1 MPRVIQEVIIP
12 ILLLLAD
19 IVSTTVIVQVVLSLL
34 ISFNVVNMH
43 SPLVSGLS
51 QALNAILDPLLRP
64 IRRIMPDTGFID
76 LSPMALL
83 VLIRIVIILL
93 VYIGNQFG

>member
-1 MPRVIQEVIIP
+1 MIQQVIIP

-43 SPLVSGLS
+43 SPLVSGLA
-51 QALNAILDPLLRP
+51 QALNAILEPLLRP

-93 VYIGNQFG
+93 SYIGNHYG

>member
-1 MPRVIQEVIIP
+1 
-12 ILLLLAD
+12 
-19 IVSTTVIVQVVLSLL
+19 
-34 ISFNVVNMH
+34 VVNMH

>member
-1 MPRVIQEVIIP
+1 MINEVIIP

-19 IVSTTVIVQVVLSLL
+19 IVSTAVLVQVVLGLL
-34 ISFNVVNMH
+34 IAFNVVNLH
-43 SPLVSGLS
+43 NPLVSGIW
-51 QALNAILDPLLRP
+51 QALNAILEPLLRP
-64 IRRIMPDTGFID
+64 IRRVMPNTGFLD

-93 VYIGNQFG
+93 VYIGNHYG

>member
-1 MPRVIQEVIIP
+1 MIQEVIIP

-34 ISFNVVNMH
+34 ISFNVVNLH
-43 SPLVSGLS
+43 NPVVSGLA
-51 QALNAILDPLLRP
+51 QALHAILEPLLRP
-64 IRRIMPDTGFID
+64 IRRIMPDTGFMD
-76 LSPMALL
+76 LSPIALL

-93 VYIGNQFG
+93 SYIGNHFG

>member
-1 MPRVIQEVIIP
+1 MINEVIIP

-19 IVSTTVIVQVVLSLL
+19 IVSTAVLVQVVLGLL
-34 ISFNVVNMH
+34 IAFNVVNLH
-43 SPLVSGLS
+43 NALVSGIW
-51 QALNAILDPLLRP
+51 QALNAILEPLLRP
-64 IRRIMPDTGFID
+64 IRRFMPNTGFVD

-93 VYIGNQFG
+93 VYIGNHYG

>member
-1 MPRVIQEVIIP
+1 MIQEVIIP

-34 ISFNVVNMH
+34 ISFNVVNMQ
-43 SPLVSGLS
+43 SPVVSGLAH
-51 QALNAILDPLLRP
+51 ALNAILEPLLRP
-64 IRRIMPDTGFID
+64 IRRILPDTGFID

-93 VYIGNQFG
+93 SYIGNHYG